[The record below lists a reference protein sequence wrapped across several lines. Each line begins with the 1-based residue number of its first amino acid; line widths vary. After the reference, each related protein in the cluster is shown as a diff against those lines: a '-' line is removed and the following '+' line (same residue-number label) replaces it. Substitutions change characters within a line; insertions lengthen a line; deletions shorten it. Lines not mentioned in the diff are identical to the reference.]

1 MNRWI
6 ISLAFV
12 AGVLT
17 YSPLEAQRGDPVPR
31 GYEPPPGMCR
41 IWIDGVPPARQPAP
55 TDCATAI
62 RRKPANARVIF
73 GDRQVQRPAP
83 TPLTDQKA
91 AEPVRPQR
99 AEPQREQRRDTP
111 QVRPPAQRTD
121 TTSPQRIRR
130 RTP

>member
-6 ISLAFV
+6 IPLALL
-12 AGVLT
+12 AGVIS

-31 GYEPPPGMCR
+31 GYAPPPGMCR
-41 IWIDGVPPARQPAP
+41 IWIDGVPPGRQPAP

-62 RRKPANARVIF
+62 RRKPPNARVIF

-83 TPLTDQKA
+83 RPLTEQRRP
-91 AEPVRPQR
+91 EPEQR
-99 AEPQREQRRDTP
+99 QPVEPRREQRRDAP

-121 TTSPQRIRR
+121 TASTQRIRR

>member
-6 ISLAFV
+6 IPLALLV
-12 AGVLT
+12 GAMT
-17 YSPLEAQRGDPVPR
+17 YSPLEAQRGDPVPP
-31 GYEPPPGMCR
+31 GYAPPPGMCR

-62 RRKPANARVIF
+62 RRKPPNARVIF

-83 TPLTDQKA
+83 TPLTEQKA
-91 AEPVRPQR
+91 APPEQKQP
-99 AEPQREQRRDTP
+99 AEPQREQRRATP

-121 TTSPQRIRR
+121 TASSQRIRR